1 VNNSMVAAIARML
14 SGRGQRPAFVLQV
27 RGAQPASVEVAEL
40 TPVNRG
46 FGLPCW

>member
-14 SGRGQRPAFVLQV
+14 SGRGQRPPLYF
-27 RGAQPASVEVAEL
+27 RYGEPKPANVEVAEL